1 MLLEV
6 IATLGMLLAISCPCA
21 SAGSGDF
28 PRDFSR
34 GDIPGNSAI
43 RWGPYITGTTSH
55 GTSIHV
61 WTYDFIPVTLEYSPE
76 EGGGIIDGSSL
87 TLTSGGDDVHHIF
100 ALRDLDPGTWYRY
113 RILVNGREYGDYRFM
128 TYPLSGPISFVVYGD
143 TRDELPR
150 ISQEDRH
157 RLVASVIAAEP
168 GIALVVHTGDLVHD
182 GGNISDWDR
191 FFSTG
196 AAMLANSTFV
206 PVMGN
211 HEQNSTL
218 YFEIFRIPA
227 NYTVHAG
234 DTLIAVLDSN
244 DWSWNTIH
252 LQSAWL
258 SDSLNNDVPWKFIVL
273 HHPIYGSDEKHW
285 GGFENLREEWEPRIR
300 DAGVLAVFQ
309 GHVHLYERDSAHG
322 ITYVTEARGGAPWYA
337 LAVEKIPEYRMSSEK
352 TLGYSLVIPDEGSSD
367 PRLIVKAIQPEGEPG
382 TGTVEILEEIL
393 LDRPDTVST
402 IVQHGTIT
410 RPFFPQHLSQ
420 MLSCLLCALQETGLT
435 SPEEHSN
442 QDCHFTL
449 QFCPRPEGHPDLS
462 QGVQE

>member
-1 MLLEV
+1 MILEV

-21 SAGSGDF
+21 SAGPGEF
-28 PRDFSR
+28 TMNFSR
-34 GDIPGNSAI
+34 RDTPGNSAI

-55 GTSIHV
+55 ATSIHV
-61 WTYDFIPVTLEYSPE
+61 WTHDFIPVTLEYSPE
-76 EGGGIIDGSSL
+76 EDGGFIDGISL
-87 TLTSGGDDVHHIF
+87 NLTSGGDDVHHIF
-100 ALRDLDPGTWYRY
+100 ELRDLEPGTWYRY

-128 TYPLSGPISFVVYGD
+128 TYPLSGPVSFVVYGD

-157 RLVASVIAAEP
+157 RPVASAIAAEP

-196 AAMLANSTFV
+196 AAMLANTTFV

-227 NYTVHAG
+227 NYTVKAG
-234 DTLIAVLDSN
+234 DALITILDSN

-258 SDSLNNDVPWKFIVL
+258 SDSLNNEVPWKFIVL
-273 HHPIYGSDEKHW
+273 HHPIYSSDEKHW
-285 GGFENLREEWEPRIR
+285 GGFKNLREEWEPLIR

-322 ITYVTEARGGAPWYA
+322 ITYVTEARGGAPWYT
-337 LAVEKIPEYRMSSEK
+337 LAAEKIPEYRMSSEK
-352 TLGYSLVIPDEGSSD
+352 TLGYSLVILDEGSSD
-367 PRLIVKAIQPEGEPG
+367 PRLLVKAIQPEGEHGPG
-382 TGTVEILEEIL
+382 AVEILEEIL
-393 LDRPDTVST
+393 LDRPDAVST
-402 IVQHGTIT
+402 IVQHSTTT

-420 MLSCLLCALQETGLT
+420 RLSCLSYALHEQGTTCNEVQ
-435 SPEEHSN
+435 SS
-442 QDCHFTL
+442 QDCRFLL
-449 QFCPRPEGHPDLS
+449 QLIHLRSLHPDLS